1 MATDAQGRELS
12 PDGNYYWDGS
22 NWQLVAAGG
31 AASGGAASGSAGST
45 SSQSQGGGTD
55 AQGRQLSADG
65 NYYWDGSNWQP
76 VQAGGGGQAQGNGQ
90 ASAQNLTN
98 DQFAQMIQ
106 ASESSPQE
114 A

>member
-22 NWQLVAAGG
+22 NWQLVAGG
-31 AASGGAASGSAGST
+31 GSSGGGSAT
-45 SSQSQGGGTD
+45 PSQSQGGGTD
-55 AQGRQLSADG
+55 AQGRQLSPDG

-76 VQAGGGGQAQGNGQ
+76 VQAGAGGQAQGNGQ
-90 ASAQNLTN
+90 SSGHTLSN

-106 ASESSPQE
+106 AAESSPQE